1 MQSKVSFELFL
12 ILFVTASLLIMGTGE
27 GGVSASL
34 SSSPI
39 ETPTP
44 TKTPTPVPAADI
56 DILVSSVSPQTVLIT
71 MYDTV
76 TWRNKAGAYRL
87 VAENN
92 NRFASGY
99 IAANGTYSSDFN
111 APGEYPY
118 SVRDASGVVKAT
130 GKIIVVNGSVQKVFL
145 PLVIK
150 NYSPGY

>member
-1 MQSKVSFELFL
+1 MQNKTSFGLFL
-12 ILFVTASLLIMGTGE
+12 ILFVVVALSIMGVGE

-39 ETPTP
+39 QTPTP
-44 TKTPTPVPAADI
+44 TPTPTPSPADQYI
-56 DILVSSVSPQTVLIT
+56 DILSASVSPQTVLIT
-71 MYDTV
+71 MYHTAI
-76 TWRNKAGAYRL
+76 WRNKAGAYRL

-92 NRFASGY
+92 NGFASGY

-130 GKIIVVNGSVQKVFL
+130 GKIIVVNDSIQKVFM
-145 PLVIK
+145 PLVMK
-150 NYSPGY
+150 K